1 VRALRSSSAQIW
13 LKLQVRAVIYSKTGR
28 SAENLRWI
36 QAVSHPV
43 HRHRHDGAELVGGA
57 PLHSQTVGRHARGSL
72 RSSAV
77 PGQRQS
83 AYAAQSLPP
92 RPPAFPLGVRAP
104 QKAPRHIADCRNWSP
119 TGHIA
124 WRPFSLNRKLVQI
137 RRAGHRSRL
146 VRRSGSPGSESAD
159 RGGVS
164 NVVRWR
170 HARLVS
176 ERTPA
181 VDGRVRGP
189 DGRQKWI
196 KAADLRRSSSFNQ

>member
-1 VRALRSSSAQIW
+1 
-13 LKLQVRAVIYSKTGR
+13 VIYSKTGR

-72 RSSAV
+72 S
-77 PGQRQS
+77 G
-83 AYAAQSLPP
+83 YAAQSLPP

-104 QKAPRHIADCRNWSP
+104 QKAPP
-119 TGHIA
+119 TYSRLQKLVAHGHIA
-124 WRPFSLNRKLVQI
+124 WRPFSLNRKRVQI

-189 DGRQKWI
+189 DGCQKWI